1 MIEHRNAAHLVYRV
15 VFIFFKTL
23 AGYLSRS
30 GVVSSLF
37 QHGDT
42 SMSNVIV
49 LNQAESED
57 RFAAIRAS
65 DINAEEQDS
74 IINLAL
80 EVLRNRYR
88 PGQELTSPD
97 VTKNY
102 LRIELSELKNECF
115 GALFLDNKNRVICN
129 EILFKG
135 SISSASV
142 YPRVVA
148 QRSLEIN
155 AASLILYHNHPSGVP
170 EPSQSDSTITKRL
183 IEALAL
189 VDIRVLDHLVVGSEG
204 VVSLAEHGMI

>member
-1 MIEHRNAAHLVYRV
+1 
-15 VFIFFKTL
+15 
-23 AGYLSRS
+23 
-30 GVVSSLF
+30 
-37 QHGDT
+37 
-42 SMSNVIV
+42 MSNVIA
-49 LNQAESED
+49 LSPAESVD
-57 RFAAIRAS
+57 RFSAIRAS

-80 EVLRNRYR
+80 EVLRNRHR

-97 VTKNY
+97 DTKKH

-129 EILFKG
+129 ETLFYG

-142 YPRVVA
+142 YPRVVV
-148 QRSLEIN
+148 QRSLELN
-155 AASLILYHNHPSGVP
+155 AAGLILYHNHPSGEP
-170 EPSQSDSTITKRL
+170 EPSLSDSTITKRL

-204 VVSLAEHGMI
+204 VVSLAERGMI